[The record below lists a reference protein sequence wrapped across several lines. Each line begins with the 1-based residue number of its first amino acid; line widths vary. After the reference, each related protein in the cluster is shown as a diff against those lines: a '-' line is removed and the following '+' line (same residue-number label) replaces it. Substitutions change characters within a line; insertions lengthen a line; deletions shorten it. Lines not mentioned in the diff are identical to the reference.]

1 MRLIFSEKYFC
12 IQRQRQRLKKAQNVL
27 YFQNAG
33 ALRISA
39 ESAKSIK
46 SAKSAKLA
54 KSELK
59 ISIISRIRL
68 KGLKGMKGM
77 KGMTNHH

>member
-1 MRLIFSEKYFC
+1 MRLIFSEKNFC
-12 IQRQRQRLKKAQNVL
+12 RQTQRQRQRLKKAQNVL
-27 YFQNAG
+27 YFQNAA

-59 ISIISRIRL
+59 ISRISRMRL
-68 KGLKGMKGM
+68 KGLKEMKGI
-77 KGMTNHH
+77 TNHH